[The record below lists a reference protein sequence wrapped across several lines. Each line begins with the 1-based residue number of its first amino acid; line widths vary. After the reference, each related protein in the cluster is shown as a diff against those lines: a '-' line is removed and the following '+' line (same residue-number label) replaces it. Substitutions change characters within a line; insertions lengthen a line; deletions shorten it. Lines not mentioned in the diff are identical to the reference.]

1 MKPSSFQFSNP
12 VLVKMIFEI
21 NRNFKNDKNDNI
33 DIPKNFNV
41 SIHENENS
49 PEAIVELTVEIG
61 RQDESTPYYIS
72 ATEGAKFRWGEEA
85 SKKKDS
91 LLQQNAPALLLGY
104 LRSIIATV
112 SSASPFETINIPF
125 MDFTKK
131 EETNKLQNKTL

>member
-12 VLVKMIFEI
+12 ILVNMTFEA
-21 NRNFKNDKNDNI
+21 NRHFKGDNNV
-33 DIPKNFNV
+33 DIPTNFNV
-41 SIHENENS
+41 SIHEDENS

-61 RQDESTPYYIS
+61 RRDESTPYYIS

-85 SKKKDS
+85 NEKKEG

-104 LRSIIATV
+104 LRSVIATV

-131 EETNKLQNKTL
+131 EEHNE